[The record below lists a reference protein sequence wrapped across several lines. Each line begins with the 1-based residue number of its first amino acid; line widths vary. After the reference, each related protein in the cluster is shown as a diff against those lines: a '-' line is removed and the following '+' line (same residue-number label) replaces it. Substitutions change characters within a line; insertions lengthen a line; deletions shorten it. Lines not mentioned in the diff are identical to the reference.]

1 VRAVEEEEEEETRMT
16 FSREV
21 AGPPEVSDQ
30 LLVAIRGGAGSG
42 KSLQAFSLADAGI
55 GRIALL
61 DTENKARSLP
71 KGGRHP
77 NVDVFACAGPGKLEA
92 RVDWMLDV
100 APSLGRTWAGV
111 ILDSFDGYFTLRW
124 GAFIRRMKAVH
135 GSDYQPS
142 SQETLNEIRDIT
154 LVMSRLT
161 RESNMTVFITDTFER
176 GEAAHEGNE
185 TGVLM
190 TPTLAGIE
198 KFVDLVVETA
208 VEADL
213 RPRYFSTV
221 VKSNLADIFPLSE
234 RFENASASMYL
245 AQYRAARAAELG
257 DAGDAATAAPGA
269 LDDMPEP
276 TQAPT
281 LLALRTYYLDHGFT
295 EAALVNGAKRHC
307 GGRALEQL
315 TNDDRRLLLRRLDE
329 YLSVQAP
336 QSVAGSEDAER
347 QRATSSTSRRAGKVA

>member
-1 VRAVEEEEEEETRMT
+1 MT
-16 FSREV
+16 PRPGV
-21 AGPPEVSDQ
+21 ATPPDVFDQ

-61 DTENKARSLP
+61 DTENKSRSLP
-71 KGGRHP
+71 KAGRHP
-77 NVDVFACAGPGKLEA
+77 NVDIFTCAGPGTLEA

-100 APSLGRTWAGV
+100 APSTGKTWAGV
-111 ILDSFDGYFTLRW
+111 ILDSFDGYFTQRW

-135 GSDYQPS
+135 GPDYQPVP
-142 SQETLNEIRDIT
+142 QEILNEIRDIT

-176 GEAAHEGNE
+176 GEAEHEGNE

-198 KFVDLVVETA
+198 KFVDLVVETS

-221 VKSNLADIFPLSE
+221 VKSNLTDIFPLSQ

-245 AQYRAARAAELG
+245 EHYRAARAAELDG
-257 DAGDAATAAPGA
+257 ASDGSTDALGA
-269 LDDMPEP
+269 MDDMPEP
-276 TQAPT
+276 TPAPT

-295 EAALVNGAKRHC
+295 EAALINGAKRHC

-315 TNDDRRLLLRRLDE
+315 TNDDRRLLMRGLDE
-329 YLSVQAP
+329 YLAVQAP
-336 QSVAGSEDAER
+336 PSAPGAEAAER
-347 QRATSSTSRRAGKVA
+347 EQALPSKPRRAGNAA

>member
-1 VRAVEEEEEEETRMT
+1 MT
-16 FSREV
+16 LTPGV
-21 AGPPEVSDQ
+21 AMPSDVSDQ

-77 NVDVFACAGPGKLEA
+77 NVDIFNCAGPGKLEA

-100 APSLGRTWAGV
+100 APGTGKTWAGV

-124 GAFIRRMKAVH
+124 GAFIRRMKTVH
-135 GSDYQPS
+135 GADYQPAP
-142 SQETLNEIRDIT
+142 QEILNEIRDIT

-176 GEAAHEGNE
+176 GEAEHEGNE

-198 KFVDLVVETA
+198 KFVDLVVETS

-213 RPRYFSTV
+213 RPRYLSTV

-234 RFENASASMYL
+234 RFENASAAMYL
-245 AQYRAARAAELG
+245 EHYRAARAAELG
-257 DAGDAATAAPGA
+257 DGSGPTEAPGP
-269 LDDMPEP
+269 LDDLPEP
-276 TQAPT
+276 EPAPS
-281 LLALRTYYLDHGFT
+281 LLALRTYYLEHGFS
-295 EAALVNGAKRHC
+295 EAALINGAKRHC
-307 GGRALEQL
+307 GGRVLEQL
-315 TNDDRRLLLRRLDE
+315 TNDDRRLLRWRLDE
-329 YLSVQAP
+329 YLAALAAQAAP
-336 QSVAGSEDAER
+336 VAPEPAGHVPEPVA
-347 QRATSSTSRRAGKVA
+347 SSAARRASKAA